1 MDRPGQ
7 LRTLL
12 AQVLTVGDPEERLRA
27 LATLRHELESAE
39 TELAANALRAG
50 LSWSQIGAAL
60 GVSKQTAHRRHS
72 HGVAKLD
79 EAAETEHQGS
89 RVLVRAEARRAVRVA
104 RQEAIARA
112 ETMVGTE
119 HLLLGL
125 LQCGDPTTIELLDRL
140 GVTLALARDAVQPTA
155 EAPLGDPRAAAAA
168 ARPDPSA
175 VLSPL
180 ARRVI
185 EEALV
190 ERASHGSGALSALDL
205 LRALLRDDA
214 GGAAR
219 TLEALGVGAPRVR
232 IEISR
237 SEALRDTARL

>member
-1 MDRPGQ
+1 MDRPAR

-12 AQVLTVGDPEERLRA
+12 AQVVSVGDPEERLRA
-27 LATLRHELESAE
+27 LAQLRRELEAAE

-50 LSWSQIGAAL
+50 LSWSQIGASL

-72 HGVAKLD
+72 HDVAKLD
-79 EAAETEHQGS
+79 EAAEAEHQGS

-104 RQEAIARA
+104 RQEAVARG
-112 ETMVGTE
+112 EPTVGTE

-125 LQCGDPTTIELLDRL
+125 LQCGDPTTVELLDRL
-140 GVTLALARDAVQPTA
+140 GVTLTLAREAVQPTV
-155 EAPLGDPRAAAAA
+155 EASLRS
-168 ARPDPSA
+168 ARPGAAERSDATA
-175 VLSPL
+175 VLSPF

-185 EEALV
+185 EEALA
-190 ERASHGSGALSALDL
+190 ERAGQGSGALSALDL

-237 SEALRDTARL
+237 SESLRDTSTL

>member
-1 MDRPGQ
+1 MDRPAQ

-12 AQVLTVGDPEERLRA
+12 AQVVSVGDPEERLRA
-27 LATLRHELESAE
+27 LARLRRELEAAE

-50 LSWSQIGAAL
+50 LSWSQIGACL

-79 EAAETEHQGS
+79 EAAETEHHGS
-89 RVLVRAEARRAVRVA
+89 RVLVRTEARRAVRVA
-104 RQEAIARA
+104 RQEAIARG
-112 ETMVGTE
+112 EPTVGTE

-125 LQCGDPTTIELLDRL
+125 LQCGDPTTVELLDRL
-140 GVTLALARDAVQPTA
+140 GITLTLARDAVQPTA
-155 EAPLGDPRAAAAA
+155 EASLKTVRAAAADRSDA
-168 ARPDPSA
+168 TT
-175 VLSPL
+175 VLSPF

-185 EEALV
+185 EEALA

-237 SEALRDTARL
+237 SEALRDTSRL